1 MSDFVFQ
8 STFQNVNF
16 KKACKALKQRRTRAG
31 SFLEGWIGFIGGA
44 LGVGAVAG
52 LIAGVV
58 GGNLGGGLAYVVG
71 IGGLIGLLMLYG
83 RRGQKAMLEAPIRSG
98 ITQIRLSPEGYAL
111 EHPGHTSLTR
121 WSHVPGVIA
130 TPQAL
135 LILHSDYEYYPI
147 EAAAFRDAEEMKKVA
162 AQIQDW
168 IAATG
173 PADPETAA

>member
-16 KKACKALKQRRTRAG
+16 KKACKALRKRRGRAG
-31 SFLEGWIGFIGGA
+31 GFLDGWIGFIGGA
-44 LGVGAVAG
+44 LGVGAV
-52 LIAGVV
+52 AGVV

-71 IGGLIGLLMLYG
+71 IGGLMGLLMLYG

-121 WSHVPGVIA
+121 WSHVPGVIV

-147 EAAAFRDAEEMKKVA
+147 EAAAFRDAEEMQKVA
-162 AQIQDW
+162 AQIRDW
-168 IAATG
+168 IAATA

>member
-16 KKACKALKQRRTRAG
+16 KKACKALRKRRGRASG
-31 SFLEGWIGFIGGA
+31 FLDGWGGFILGA
-44 LGVGAVAG
+44 LAIGVAAG
-52 LIAGVV
+52 LVS
-58 GGNLGGGLAYVVG
+58 GGIGGELGNTLAYV
-71 IGGLIGLLMLYG
+71 IIFGGLMGLLTWYG

-98 ITQIRLSPEGYAL
+98 ITQIRLSPDGYAL

-121 WSHVPGVIA
+121 WSHVPGVIV

-147 EAAAFRDAEEMKKVA
+147 EAAAFRDAEEMEKVA